1 MRPCIL
7 PGNQFDHTFD
17 NTQWTKAKINATI
30 SIMHFLRQA
39 IWGDIWKRTV
49 EKMSG
54 EQVYYNHLR
63 PAILEDTRANKTVP
77 QLNWRTTNKK
87 SGPGGP
93 PDFSCW
99 MYVDFQKVQRIAKWN
114 CCKLSGWPH
123 KFLGHQSQRNA
134 KHLHWNAKKPITD
147 WSQHFCFIL
156 NKKSPGWPSCTCPG
170 DTLSLLISKLWPSEP
185 SNSSDIRKLLHKV
198 CICQHPLH
206 CEF

>member
-1 MRPCIL
+1 MAFEKTLKEYTGEKLNKRSKCDL

-99 MYVDFQKVQRIAKWN
+99 MCGNLHFVKEVHIEGGKHFDQNCWN
-114 CCKLSGWPH
+114 TFDQNC
-123 KFLGHQSQRNA
+123 
-134 KHLHWNAKKPITD
+134 WN
-147 WSQHFCFIL
+147 
-156 NKKSPGWPSCTCPG
+156 
-170 DTLSLLISKLWPSEP
+170 TLIKIVE
-185 SNSSDIRKLLHKV
+185 
-198 CICQHPLH
+198 CYM
-206 CEF
+206 